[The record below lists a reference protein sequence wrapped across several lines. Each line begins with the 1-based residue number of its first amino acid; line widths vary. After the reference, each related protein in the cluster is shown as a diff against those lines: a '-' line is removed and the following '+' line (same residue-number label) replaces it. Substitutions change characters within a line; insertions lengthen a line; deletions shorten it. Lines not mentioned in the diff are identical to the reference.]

1 MDLAKEDKRKTNRNE
16 RARRKKMGVKGLE
29 IIGKDKIKEIEPNID
44 GEFAMW
50 SKTTGI
56 LNPFLLTIAL
66 AENAAANGAE
76 YYFGNEVIDIKRV
89 DDIYN
94 IKNCKRYI

>member
-1 MDLAKEDKRKTNRNE
+1 
-16 RARRKKMGVKGLE
+16 
-29 IIGKDKIKEIEPNID
+29 
-44 GEFAMW
+44 MW

-56 LNPFLLTIAL
+56 LNPYLLTIAL

-89 DDIYN
+89 E
-94 IKNCKRYI
+94 